1 MKVAFITDHLLSG
14 GKERRLV
21 EIIKGLIYRKNIK
34 PIIILLEGKTAEDSI
49 AYKSILS
56 LNIPIYY
63 LGRNCRLK
71 NAYETYRILNCEK
84 VEAINTWAPP
94 IYSFYLM
101 YAQFRLRL
109 PVYNSSITGARDGYS
124 WKEKIIMHSIH
135 YISRLVNSNCERAM
149 NVFDIPISKRKVI
162 YNGFDF
168 SRIEKIRPAELIRK
182 QFSVTTRFIVSM
194 AGRYNNAKDWPTH
207 VKAANIILSKGY
219 DVTFLC
225 MGAGDPTSYIK
236 LIAPGNE
243 DRILFIGRQTDVES
257 IYAASDIVTLSTFGE
272 GISNSILE
280 GMAVSKP
287 IVATEGGGTP
297 EIIEDGKSGFITRMR
312 DANDYAARIIQLL
325 DDENLRESMG
335 MCGLSIVKR
344 KFNMEQMIDGF
355 ENMLLHG
362 N

>member
-1 MKVAFITDHLLSG
+1 MRVAFISDNLLGG

-21 EIIKGLIYRKNIK
+21 EIVKGLIARKHIV
-34 PIIILLEGKTAEDSI
+34 PIIILWDGKSADDSI
-49 AYKSILS
+49 AYESVLN

-63 LGRNCRLK
+63 LGNNGNLRNIYEVYKILK
-71 NAYETYRILNCEK
+71 NEK
-84 VEAINTWAPP
+84 VDVINTWAPP

-101 YAQFRLRL
+101 YAQFILRL

-124 WKEKIIMHSIH
+124 KKEIFIMHSIH

-149 NVFDIPISKRKVI
+149 EVFSIPVEKRKVI

-168 SRIEKIRPAELIRK
+168 SRVDNLKPAEFVRK
-182 QFSVTTRFIVSM
+182 HFNIVTKFIVSM
-194 AGRYNNAKDWPTH
+194 AGRYDKAKDWPTH
-207 VKAANIILSKGY
+207 VKAANMILDKGY

-225 MGAGDPTSYIK
+225 MGSGDPNPYKK
-236 LIAPGNE
+236 LISPGYE
-243 DRILFIGRQTDVES
+243 DKIRFIGRQSDVES

-297 EIIEDGKSGFITRMR
+297 EIIEDSKSGFITKMA
-312 DANDYAARIIQLL
+312 DVNDYAVHIIQLL
-325 DDENLRESMG
+325 NDEKLRESMG
-335 MCGLSIVKR
+335 RYGLSIVKQ
-344 KFNMEQMIDGF
+344 KFNMKQMIDGF
-355 ENMLLHG
+355 ENMLLYG